1 MTLQTTRPRPLT
13 TRQRAVIGLVATGAS
28 NKDIARRLGITE
40 QGVKAHVSRLLE
52 RHGATNRVELVHLTR
67 AWQDTEGDTVPRAR
81 RAGQVELDDAERELS
96 PRAYPEVIDRI
107 TRLARALQELD
118 VALDLTSE
126 LRADPGTGPLT
137 DVVRRRVTAAKA
149 LADELVEAFGAR
161 ADAL

>member
-1 MTLQTTRPRPLT
+1 MSLTTRPRPLT

-67 AWQDTEGDTVPRAR
+67 AWQG
-81 RAGQVELDDAERELS
+81 ELDDAERELA
-96 PRAYPEVIDRI
+96 PRAHPEVIDRI

-126 LRADPGTGPLT
+126 LRTDAGTGPLT